1 VLHAAHQ
8 LGRDFVGCDLAY
20 DFRQPHLHVEMNEYR
35 S

>member
-1 VLHAAHQ
+1 MHAARQ

-20 DFRQPHLHVEMNEYR
+20 DSNQSHLHGEIDDYV